1 MNIGKSAALAA
12 LLLSSQAFADTFE
25 TTTRETQL
33 PGDRNGSLVVRKC
46 PSCAPTLARLDE
58 RSTFRVGDTDVD
70 FQTFADYVHG
80 TGERFLNVSYD
91 ARTGAVTRLR
101 VDGRLQRRAR

>member
-1 MNIGKSAALAA
+1 MNIGKSVALAA
-12 LLLSSQAFADTFE
+12 VLLSGSVLADSFE
-25 TTTRETQL
+25 TTTHETQL

-46 PSCAPTLARLDE
+46 TSCPPTLARLDE
-58 RSTFRVGDTDVD
+58 KSTFRIGDTDVD
-70 FQTFADYVHG
+70 FKTFANYVHG

-91 ARTGAVTRLR
+91 ARTGAVKRLR